1 MSEYIPPRYGSS
13 GFHCLYCQFYAAQ
26 EWWSITLYNKF
37 SKIRTVQPLSIDKME
52 VEVSRCARCQKPTFW
67 LGEKIIY
74 PPTHTFPPANS
85 DLPDDVQGVY
95 EEAAAIANQSPRA
108 ACALLRLAIEML
120 LKDLDYLGKRDSLF
134 NSIGKMVEAG
144 LDKSIQKSLDA
155 LRTAGNNAVHTGRID
170 IHESI
175 DVQALF
181 RLINLIAHKL
191 ITEPKEIDEIYD
203 FLSDTEKEAI
213 EDRDGK
219 N

>member
-1 MSEYIPPRYGSS
+1 MSEYFPPQYEST
-13 GFHCLYCQFYAAQ
+13 GFHCPYCQVYAAQ
-26 EWWSITLYNKF
+26 NWREIMYMQAGMINPVSIKRKGVVASF
-37 SKIRTVQPLSIDKME
+37 C
-52 VEVSRCARCQKPTFW
+52 SRCGTPTFW
-67 LGEKIIY
+67 LDKKIIY
-74 PPTHTFPPANS
+74 PLVHTFPPANS
-85 DLPDDVQGVY
+85 DLPDSVRALY
-95 EEAAAIANQSPRA
+95 EEAASIANQSPRA
-108 ACALLRLAIEML
+108 ACALLRLAIETL
-120 LKDLDYLGKRDSLF
+120 LKDLGYLEKGDRLF

-155 LRTAGNNAVHTGRID
+155 LRVAGNNAVHTGRID

-203 FLSDTEKEAI
+203 FLSNTEKEAI